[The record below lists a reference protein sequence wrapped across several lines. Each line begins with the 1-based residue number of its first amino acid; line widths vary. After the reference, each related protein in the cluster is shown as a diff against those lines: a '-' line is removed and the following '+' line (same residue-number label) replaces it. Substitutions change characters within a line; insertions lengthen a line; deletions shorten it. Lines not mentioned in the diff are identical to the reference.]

1 MPSLPQDPELT
12 TGSLAPGWLLWTAG
26 GHLSKWLRAQALAE
40 VFHHQV
46 RSTEVLEI
54 NRKLCL

>member
-1 MPSLPQDPELT
+1 MPGLQQDPELT
-12 TGSLAPGWLLWTAG
+12 TGSLAPGWQLWTAG
-26 GHLSKWLRAQALAE
+26 GHLSKWLCAQALAK
-40 VFHHQV
+40 VFYHQG